1 MRSEQVSGGADSA
14 GTSVVARELG
24 KTYRLGDLVR
34 LERVLKRAV
43 GRAGAVETF
52 EALDDVSFATYP
64 GECFGIV
71 GTNGSGKSTVMQIL
85 AGITSPTTGSMTV
98 CGTVLPLLAV
108 GAGFHGD
115 LTGRE
120 NSFLYGTIL
129 GLRRNVINERLDA
142 IAEFAE
148 LRRHFDTPQKRYSSG
163 MSSRLCF
170 AIAMLFPADVYCFDE
185 VLAVVDG
192 EFRDRCLNEIRSLSA
207 SGSTVFFVSHDLTQV
222 TALCDRVMWL
232 DHGRVRE
239 IGPGPQVVERYAH
252 ELSRRELADSTV

>member
-1 MRSEQVSGGADSA
+1 MRSEQASSA
-14 GTSVVARELG
+14 GDIAGASVVAREIG
-24 KTYRLGDLVR
+24 KTYRLGELVR
-34 LERVLKRAV
+34 LERMLKRV
-43 GRAGAVETF
+43 LDRTGIETF
-52 EALDDVSFATYP
+52 EALDQVTFTTYP
-64 GECFGIV
+64 RECFGIV

-85 AGITSPTTGSMTV
+85 AGITAPTEGSMTV
-98 CGTVLPLLAV
+98 CGSVLPLLAV
-108 GAGFHGD
+108 GAGFHGE

-129 GLRRNVINERLDA
+129 GLQRNVIDQRLDA
-142 IAEFAE
+142 IAEFAGLE
-148 LRRHFDTPQKRYSSG
+148 RHFETPVKRYSSG

-170 AIAMLFPADVYCFDE
+170 AIAMLFPADIYCFDE

-192 EFRDRCLNEIRSLSA
+192 EFRERCLNEIRSLVS

-239 IGPGPQVVERYAH
+239 IGPGPQVVERYAE
-252 ELSRRELADSTV
+252 ELTRRELADTTV

>member
-1 MRSEQVSGGADSA
+1 MRSEDGSGPDETLGA
-14 GTSVVARELG
+14 SVAASELG
-24 KTYRLGDLVR
+24 KTYRLGELVR
-34 LERVLKRAV
+34 LERTLKRLA
-43 GRAGAVETF
+43 GRGTALETF
-52 EALDDVSFATYP
+52 EALNGVTFATYP

-85 AGITSPTTGSMTV
+85 AGITPPTEGSMV
-98 CGTVLPLLAV
+98 VRGSVLPLLAV
-108 GAGFHGD
+108 GAGFHGE

-129 GLRRNVINERLDA
+129 GLPRKLIEQKLDA

-148 LRRHFDTPQKRYSSG
+148 LDRHFDTPVKRYSSG

-170 AIAMLFPADVYCFDE
+170 AIAMLFPADIYCFDE

-192 EFRDRCLNEIRSLSA
+192 EFRERCLNEIRSLGA
-207 SGSTVFFVSHDLTQV
+207 RGSTVFFVSHDLSQV
-222 TALCDRVMWL
+222 TSLCDRVMWL

-239 IGPGPQVVERYAH
+239 TGPGVEVAERYSA
-252 ELSRRELADSTV
+252 ELGRRELEDPAA

>member
-1 MRSEQVSGGADSA
+1 MRSEHVSDNGDTAGA
-14 GTSVVARELG
+14 TVVSRHLG
-24 KTYRLGDLVR
+24 KTYRLGELVR
-34 LERVLKRAV
+34 LERMLKRAV
-43 GRAGAVETF
+43 GRSGAVETF
-52 EALDDVSFATYP
+52 EALHEVSFATYP

-85 AGITSPTTGSMTV
+85 AGITCPTEGSMTV
-98 CGTVLPLLAV
+98 RGTVLPLLAV

-129 GLRRNVINERLDA
+129 GLRRQVINERLDA
-142 IAEFAE
+142 IAEFAQLE
-148 LRRHFDTPQKRYSSG
+148 RHFDTPQKRYSSG

-170 AIAMLFPADVYCFDE
+170 AIAMLFPADIYCFDE

-192 EFRDRCLNEIRSLSA
+192 EFRDRCLNEIRALVA
-207 SGSTVFFVSHDLTQV
+207 RGSTVFFVSHDLTQV

-232 DHGRVRE
+232 DHGRIQE
-239 IGPGPQVVERYAH
+239 IGPGSEVVERYAD
-252 ELSRRELADSTV
+252 ELARRELANPAA